1 MQTDTPTITF
11 SITCVPCCSSN
22 FVTDKHTK
30 YNAVEAAC
38 LMIAREAFEETQR
51 KVMMALEMLCTSAGV
66 TFEVMADEHAV
77 RLTMS
82 GLEHL
87 RDNQCGTVMMEMN
100 SDGTVKSATPEA
112 AIDDNLR
119 GKRTDH

>member
-1 MQTDTPTITF
+1 MF
-11 SITCVPCCSSN
+11 AITCVPCCSTN
-22 FVTDKHTK
+22 FVTDKTTK
-30 YNAVEAAC
+30 HNTVEAAC

-51 KVMMALEMLCTSAGV
+51 KVLMAVEMVCTSAGV
-66 TFEVMADEHAV
+66 EFEIMTDEHAV
-77 RLTMS
+77 RLAMT

-87 RDNQCGTVMMEMN
+87 RDNQCSTTMMELN
-100 SDGTVKSATPEA
+100 DDGSVKRATPEA